1 MVSENLVSRLG
12 ESDAVYGPSSG
23 QTFAGTLVGG
33 GTAAVCFAIAIFG
46 GTLDVTN
53 RVCSALLGVGALGLA
68 AWVYR
73 QRKWRFVIF
82 AHGLLQVRPGGI
94 DEVLWSQVREVVHSR
109 LRTVGEPTRQV
120 TVVTDDCRMVVA
132 PVNSRSRLR
141 LFEQLLAAAERRGI
155 PIRVEWQE
163 ID

>member
-1 MVSENLVSRLG
+1 M
-12 ESDAVYGPSSG
+12 
-23 QTFAGTLVGG
+23 
-33 GTAAVCFAIAIFG
+33 
-46 GTLDVTN
+46 TN